1 MQLVVILIAI
11 ALAFLILGFIISA
24 LKWLFIIAAVVVA
37 VGVLIGWRP
46 GRRSTYR

>member
-11 ALAFLILGFIISA
+11 AVAFMVLGFIISA

-37 VGVLIGWRP
+37 LSVLVGWRP
-46 GRRSTYR
+46 GGRSTS